1 MSSYS
6 IAIRIKEGS
15 DLDRVYK
22 SWVKLHKWTQSEF
35 LENAIRELADLE
47 PVYKD
52 SMEQGTLQRLT
63 DIVTHL
69 ETITSRLEQG
79 GVLSADEGAQVRQT
93 MEESVPQEVRA
104 ALVKMKRQPIKG

>member
-22 SWVKLHKWTQSEF
+22 SWVKANNWTQSEF
-35 LENAIRELADLE
+35 LEHAIREIAGIE

-69 ETITSRLEQG
+69 VTITSRLEQG
-79 GVLSADEGAQVRQT
+79 GVLSADEGAQVRKT
-93 MEESVPQEVRA
+93 MEQAVPDEVRSV
-104 ALVKMKRQPIKG
+104 LVKMKRPAIKG